1 MGVMCNMYSPVSNT
15 SRPHSP
21 LGVEEHDFPAGGDG
35 EHSLAVAHSGQLEAA
50 DGDAQLDLARLLAA
64 AGVPR
69 AERLVVGAADEHR
82 VVVGGE
88 EHLADA
94 GGVALE
100 RLHGL
105 GRLLQ
110 VENSVK

>member
-1 MGVMCNMYSPVSNT
+1 MYASSPS
-15 SRPHSP
+15 PHSP
-21 LGVEEHDFPAGGDG
+21 LGVEEHDLPAGGDG
-35 EHSLAVAHSGQLEAA
+35 EHSLAVAHPGQLEAA

-69 AERLVVGAADEHR
+69 SERLVVGAADEHR
-82 VVVGGE
+82 VVVSGE
-88 EHLADA
+88 EHLTDA

-110 VENSVK
+110 VENSVEQNMTHE